1 MNFPLLLAETSL
13 SGDSPVAL
21 STAWIMGSAVVV
33 LSVGLAESRF
43 KIAAQ
48 EKRQDAQD
56 AALSELRTK
65 QQVME
70 VGAAEAKVLMTEVRT
85 QLTQYGEQN
94 REQTRMLHELLSR
107 SEGTARRRSSDAA

>member
-1 MNFPLLLAETSL
+1 MNFPLLLAEATL
-13 SGDSPVAL
+13 SGDSPVAM
-21 STAWIMGSAVVV
+21 SVAWTVGGAVVV
-33 LSVGLAESRF
+33 IAIATAESRF

-48 EKRQDAQD
+48 ERRQDEQS
-56 AALSELRTK
+56 AAISEIRTK

-107 SEGTARRRSSDAA
+107 SEGGQRRRKDDAA